1 MDDAEACPRL
11 SGLCISSVGWL
22 LARVPSAPFSGLCFV
37 VGAPARWEASSAVL
51 GAEVEDVI
59 SGTHIPEAPLSRDI
73 DSGTSKTVDRGSSLA
88 V

>member
-1 MDDAEACPRL
+1 M
-11 SGLCISSVGWL
+11 
-22 LARVPSAPFSGLCFV
+22 
-37 VGAPARWEASSAVL
+37 VGAPARWEASLAVL